1 MSRSALFALLA
12 VIVLLIGATA
22 VIFQRYRNTSADYA
36 ESQTH
41 YNEAISAIAEIQ
53 DSLYAITPRDSTV
66 AMLAQGLQAEQKLT
80 EPQTQQALERIALIN
95 GSIQRT
101 KGKIRELE
109 ANLTKSGVKIAG
121 LQRMIGNLK
130 QTVAEKEEQVGQL
143 AVRVDSLQNRVTG
156 LETDVQA
163 SQETIRERDLSLE
176 EKRRELATIYYVVGT
191 RKELTTAGVVVAKG
205 GFLGLGKTVQL
216 SGRFDESLFTPLDT
230 DQERLVHAPSAKV
243 QVLSAQPTSSYEL
256 ALGADQTDL
265 HIVDTQ
271 QFRKVKHLVIMTR

>member
-12 VIVLLIGATA
+12 VIVLLIGATV
-22 VIFQRYRNTSADYA
+22 VIFQRYRTTSADYA
-36 ESQTH
+36 ESQAH
-41 YNEAISAIAEIQ
+41 YNEAINAIAEIQ

-66 AMLAQGLQAEQKLT
+66 GMLAQGLQTEQKLT
-80 EPQTQQALERIALIN
+80 EPQTQQALERIAVIN

-101 KGKIRELE
+101 KGRIRELE
-109 ANLTKSGVKIAG
+109 ANLAKSGVKIVG

-130 QTVAEKEEQVGQL
+130 QTVAEKEEQVSQL
-143 AVRVDSLQNRVTG
+143 VVRVDSLQNRVTG

-163 SQETIRERDLSLE
+163 GQETIRARDQALE
-176 EKRRELATIYYVVGT
+176 DKRRELATIFYIVGT

-256 ALGADQTDL
+256 AVGTDRTEL
-265 HIVDTQ
+265 HIVDTKE
-271 QFRKVKHLVIMTR
+271 FRKVKHLVIMTR